1 VLTPAETMK
10 VHLLEARIE
19 WLRTETQDET
29 IRRIAR
35 HNLDNRQ
42 IAEWDRWAMAKPDLP
57 EDAS

>member
-42 IAEWDRWAMAKPDLP
+42 IAEWDRWAMSKPDLP